1 MLRAASGGGKGPEL
15 SLFPVS
21 SNQVNMSTPAQPASG
36 WRFLVRALEH
46 RNFRLF
52 FGGQSLSLIG
62 TWMTRIATSW
72 LVYRLTGSALMLGT
86 IGFLGQVPTFLLGP
100 FAGVWVDRWSRHRTL
115 VWTQVLSM
123 VQSFALAA
131 LAFSGRIAVWHVA
144 VLSVVQG
151 VINAFDTPARQAF
164 LIEMVEDRTVL
175 ANAIALNSTMV
186 NSARLFG
193 PALGGLIIAGFG
205 EAWCFTIDG
214 ISYCAVI
221 LSLLL
226 MTVAASAPRRREE
239 ENLWRELSEGFGYV
253 SRSVPIRAILLLLAI
268 VSLVGMPYSVLLPIF
283 ASQVFHGGAHTL
295 GLLMG
300 SSGVG
305 ALISAL
311 TMAAR
316 RSVLG
321 LGRRIGLAA
330 LLFGSGI
337 LVFSFS
343 RNLALSVVML
353 LLTGFAM
360 LQHMTASNTILQTIS
375 DPDKRGRVMS
385 YYTMAFLGMTP
396 FGSLFGGA
404 IAARFGAP
412 RALAVSGIVCMVS
425 AGVYFAFLPAVR
437 RALRPIY
444 IELGILPQMAAAI
457 DSATTLAS
465 DSAPQ

>member
-1 MLRAASGGGKGPEL
+1 MASAPQSAPRWHFLLRALA
-15 SLFPVS
+15 
-21 SNQVNMSTPAQPASG
+21 
-36 WRFLVRALEH
+36 H
-46 RNFRLF
+46 RNYRLF
-52 FGGQSLSLIG
+52 FSGQSLSLIG

-72 LVYRLTGSALMLGT
+72 LVYRLTGSAWMLGAV
-86 IGFLGQVPTFLLGP
+86 GFLGQVPTFLLGP

-115 VWTQVLSM
+115 VWTQLLSM
-123 VQSFALAA
+123 VQSFALAV
-131 LAFSGRIAVWHVA
+131 LAFSGHISVWHIA
-144 VLSVVQG
+144 LLSIMQG

-164 LIEMVEDRTVL
+164 LIEMVEDRADL
-175 ANAIALNSTMV
+175 SNAIALNSTMV
-186 NSARLFG
+186 NVARLLG
-193 PALGGLIIAGFG
+193 PAIGGFIIAGFG

-226 MTVAASAPRRREE
+226 MHIAAQAPRRRDE
-239 ENLWRELSEGFGYV
+239 ENLWRELTEGFGYV

-283 ASQVFHGGAHTL
+283 AKQIFHGGAHTL

-300 SSGVG
+300 STGVG
-305 ALISAL
+305 ALIAAL

-321 LGRRIGLAA
+321 LGKRIGIAA

-337 LVFSFS
+337 FVF
-343 RNLALSVVML
+343 ALSTNLILSIAML
-353 LLTGFAM
+353 LMTGFAM
-360 LQHMTASNTILQTIS
+360 MQHMAASNTILQTIS

-385 YYTMAFLGMTP
+385 YYTMAFMGMTP

-404 IAARFGAP
+404 MAARFGAP
-412 RALAVSGIVCMVS
+412 RALAISGLVCLAS
-425 AGVYFAFLPAVR
+425 AGLYFAYLPAIR

-444 IELGILPQMAAAI
+444 IELGILPQMAESIA
-457 DSATTLAS
+457 SATTLAS